1 MRDLSKYFVTD
12 ELKRWKSV
20 ALGIGGVGSLIILLI
35 AIVSPDMR
43 EQVLRSWLLGFV
55 FWAGIGIG
63 CLGILLTQYLTGGA
77 WGVIARRILEAGTR
91 TLPILLLLFIPIALG
106 VYSRSIYTW
115 THLPPTEHAMIQ
127 RGIFMTPWAWILRTF
142 IYFGFFGFMA
152 WYLNKRSQ
160 LQDLATT
167 AEDAARYMIE
177 SSRFAGPAIIFWC
190 LIVSFAAV
198 DWVMELDPH
207 FTSTIYGMLFIAGW
221 ALSAVC
227 FVTIIMAILRG
238 FRPMDR
244 LLGKRHFHDFGKLML
259 TFVMVWAYFN
269 FAQYLI
275 IWSGNIPEETEWFVV
290 RETGVWGWIGVILI
304 LLHFALPFL
313 VLLKQ
318 DFKRKP
324 ARLASLAAFI
334 LVMRIFDMLYLIGPN
349 PRISIPGSDHG
360 TYHVDI
366 LDFVAPIAVGGIWL
380 WWFFD
385 QLLKRP
391 IVPANDPYFENAVEH
406 GKGH

>member
-238 FRPMDR
+238 FGPPAWETSLSRFRKTDADVR
-244 LLGKRHFHDFGKLML
+244 DGLGIFQFCAVPDHLVR
-259 TFVMVWAYFN
+259 
-269 FAQYLI
+269 QY
-275 IWSGNIPEETEWFVV
+275 S
-290 RETGVWGWIGVILI
+290 
-304 LLHFALPFL
+304 
-313 VLLKQ
+313 
-318 DFKRKP
+318 
-324 ARLASLAAFI
+324 
-334 LVMRIFDMLYLIGPN
+334 
-349 PRISIPGSDHG
+349 
-360 TYHVDI
+360 
-366 LDFVAPIAVGGIWL
+366 
-380 WWFFD
+380 
-385 QLLKRP
+385 
-391 IVPANDPYFENAVEH
+391 
-406 GKGH
+406 